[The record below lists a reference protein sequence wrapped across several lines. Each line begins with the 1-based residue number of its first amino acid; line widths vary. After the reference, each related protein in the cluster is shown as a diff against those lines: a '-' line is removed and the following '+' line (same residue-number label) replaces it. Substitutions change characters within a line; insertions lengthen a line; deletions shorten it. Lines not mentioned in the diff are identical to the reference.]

1 MKILIISDRDV
12 LREEIEKHFHP
23 LGFDIL
29 HYWNPIKAMDNLD
42 ETDPDIVLF
51 SAQDFPRHWK
61 PFLTFLRNTKSRLE
75 TVFILLK
82 GDDFDLE
89 EVSKGVHLG
98 VNGIIHEDLS
108 DKSELIRLQELV
120 DRYKELKESRKIFR
134 LIPEDFDRIEFTFTH
149 PVTLRIII
157 GSVLDLS
164 SNGLNFKPGRTEDIA
179 GLEIGTILD
188 NCSLR
193 FGTTIASV
201 DCRIVRIT
209 DSLGLSFYSAAE
221 NLSEDLSA
229 YIEEHTSRKLH
240 KLTEQL

>member
-12 LREEIEKHFHP
+12 LREEIVKHFQP
-23 LGFDIL
+23 LGFDII

-82 GDDFDLE
+82 GDDFEAE

-108 DKSELIRLQELV
+108 DKSELARLQELV

-134 LIPEDFDRIEFTFTH
+134 LIPEDFDRIEFAFTQ
-149 PVTLRIII
+149 PETLRIIT
-157 GSVLDLS
+157 GLVLDLS
-164 SNGLNFKPGRTEDIA
+164 SNGLSFRPARTDTLGE
-179 GLEIGTILD
+179 LEIGTVLD
-188 NCSLR
+188 TCSLR
-193 FGTTIASV
+193 FGTTIASLS
-201 DCRIVRIT
+201 CRIIRIT
-209 DSLGLSFYSAAE
+209 DSIGLSFYSAAE
-221 NLSEDLSA
+221 NLLLDLA
-229 YIEEHTSRKLH
+229 DYIEEHTSRKLH